1 VQLRTAA
8 ALTSDE
14 RTLSGTTYR
23 CARDPRKV
31 FSVVKS
37 VRDALFDRRLLI
49 VVGKGGVG
57 KTTMACAL
65 GLLAAQVGK
74 RTLLVE
80 VDGAGRAAYLLG
92 VQPGEIGKA
101 RPARESLS
109 VMSLDGS
116 AALAEYLEMVVPVKR
131 VLQAVF
137 SSRIYQYFVAAAPG
151 LKELMTIGKIWYEA
165 ERIDETTGERSWD
178 VVVVDAPA
186 TGHSMQYLGMP
197 HAAHEVFRSGLVGR
211 ESQRLIDLLTDP
223 ERTAVNLV
231 TTAEEMPVNE
241 TLEMYQ
247 RVREELHMPLGWLF
261 VNRTHQTS
269 FDEAELERVQQRLA
283 KSHDARERAIT
294 EEVLKRAREEA
305 GWTVINRTYLARL
318 AREVDMPTVEVPF
331 SFAEEFG
338 AEQVRAIASAI
349 EPAILGSARRGKRH
363 GRS

>member
-1 VQLRTAA
+1 
-8 ALTSDE
+8 
-14 RTLSGTTYR
+14 
-23 CARDPRKV
+23 
-31 FSVVKS
+31 VKPA
-37 VRDALFDRRLLI
+37 RDALFERRLLI
-49 VVGKGGVG
+49 VAGKGGVG

-65 GLLAAQVGK
+65 SLLAAQLGK

-116 AALAEYLEMVVPVKR
+116 LALAEYLELVVPVKR

-165 ERIDETTGERSWD
+165 ERLDDATGQRSWD
-178 VVVVDAPA
+178 IVVVDAPA

-247 RVREELHMPLGWLF
+247 RIRAELHMPLGWLF
-261 VNRTHQTS
+261 VNRMHQSS
-269 FDEAELERVQQRLA
+269 FDAAEIDRLEQRLA
-283 KSHDARERAIT
+283 SLHDARERAVA
-294 EEVLKRAREEA
+294 EEVLDRAREEA
-305 GWTVINRTYLARL
+305 GWTVINRTYLERL
-318 AREVDMPTVEVPF
+318 TREVDMPRVEVPF

-338 AEQVRAIASAI
+338 AEQVRAIATVI
-349 EPAILGSARRGKRH
+349 EPAVAASIRRGKKH
-363 GRS
+363 GRA